1 MEDKNPTDITYPT
14 STSRTDLG
22 SFFGFLVLRIWLG
35 VRSLVT
41 GIEKFAGTKASA
53 TPVEIAG
60 EANEYGLTEDTAE
73 KVYGLNQYQG
83 VPESLYTKFLAE
95 PLIPEFALKIYNVV
109 LGPALILLGI
119 TMLIG
124 LAPRIT
130 LLAMGLLYT
139 SLTVG
144 LILLK
149 QDAGIAW
156 LAAHII
162 LIAMALFTVRHNRF
176 GMRNDW

>member
-1 MEDKNPTDITYPT
+1 MENESPKEITDAMT
-14 STSRTDLG
+14 SPRNNLG
-22 SFFGFLVLRIWLG
+22 SFFGFLLLRLWLA
-35 VRSLVT
+35 VRALVT
-41 GIEKFAGTKASA
+41 GIEKYAGTKASA

-60 EANEYGLTEDTAE
+60 ETNDYGLTEDIPQ
-73 KVYGLNQYQG
+73 KIYGFSEYNG
-83 VPESLYTKFLAE
+83 VPESLYKKFLAE
-95 PLIPEFALKIYNVV
+95 PLIPEFALKIYDAV
-109 LGPALILLGI
+109 LGPALILLGV

-124 LAPRIT
+124 LAPRVT

-156 LAAHII
+156 LATHII
-162 LIAMALFTVRHNRF
+162 LIAIALFTVRHNRF
-176 GMRNDW
+176 GILSKW